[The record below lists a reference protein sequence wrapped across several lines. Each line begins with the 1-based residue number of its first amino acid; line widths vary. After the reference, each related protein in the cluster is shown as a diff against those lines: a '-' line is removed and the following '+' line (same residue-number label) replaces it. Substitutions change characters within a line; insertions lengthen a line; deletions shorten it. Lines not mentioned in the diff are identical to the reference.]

1 MLRGLFGDGSL
12 NELLFPTNG
21 EDNMISKKFKDLR
34 KNTYGSEDE
43 DSDGSDNEME
53 GALIIKMLGQMLAK
67 KKSTAECIAINKDI
81 NLDKLRKEL
90 REYQLEELREKTL
103 KRKDS
108 SKRLMQSSK
117 LSQQTVT
124 QHL

>member
-21 EDNMISKKFKDLR
+21 EDNMISKKIKDLR

-90 REYQLEELREKTL
+90 REYQLEELRENTL

-108 SKRLMQSSK
+108 SQRLMQSSK